1 MVDTDTTR
9 DSQESVEPS
18 PQFAARVMAAVRKE
32 AMMPPPLPF
41 PWRRVAIG
49 AGLGIAASAVLS
61 ASPAVTSRTD
71 DTLTAIARV
80 SDVIDPV
87 LLGAAAAAIL
97 LSFAT
102 MQSFL
107 WFAGRGD

>member
-1 MVDTDTTR
+1 MANTDTIR
-9 DSQESVEPS
+9 GSEESIEPS

-49 AGLGIAASAVLS
+49 ASLGIATSAVLS

-80 SDVIDPV
+80 SDAIDPV
-87 LLGAAAAAIL
+87 LLGVAGAAVL
-97 LSFAT
+97 VSFAT
-102 MQSFL
+102 VKSIL